1 MNNFIKFF
9 FDRIFSLI
17 LILLLL
23 PLFIIIIIFNYILQG
38 KPIFFCQ
45 KRLGQYGKSFNMIKF
60 RTMKAGPS
68 ISASDDEERL
78 TSFGRLLRKFS
89 IDELPTLINVLKFE
103 MSIVGPRPM
112 PIKYLNRFSRIHI
125 RRLNVLPGITGLAQ
139 VNGRNKLSWE
149 ERFNLDIE
157 YVKNYSIFLDMVI
170 LFKTFFIVILA
181 KGVES
186 ANSEIMPEFMGS
198 LEDRDDKS

>member
-1 MNNFIKFF
+1 M
-9 FDRIFSLI
+9 
-17 LILLLL
+17 
-23 PLFIIIIIFNYILQG
+23 
-38 KPIFFCQ
+38 
-45 KRLGQYGKSFNMIKF
+45 
-60 RTMKAGPS
+60 
-68 ISASDDEERL
+68 EE
-78 TSFGRLLRKFS
+78 
-89 IDELPTLINVLKFE
+89 I
-103 MSIVGPRPM
+103 
-112 PIKYLNRFSRIHI
+112 
-125 RRLNVLPGITGLAQ
+125 
-139 VNGRNKLSWE
+139 KLSWE